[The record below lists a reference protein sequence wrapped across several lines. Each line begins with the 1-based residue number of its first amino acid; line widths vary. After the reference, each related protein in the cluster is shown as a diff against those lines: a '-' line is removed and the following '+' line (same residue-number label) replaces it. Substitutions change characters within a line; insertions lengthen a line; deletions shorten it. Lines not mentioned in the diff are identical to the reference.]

1 MSWIGALKEYNTGKK
16 WCVPKKGS
24 AEHAEVMALVAKMPK
39 AVKTVKEPLTVKLEA
54 PPVLKLVTKEL
65 PKEPK
70 VSKKFK
76 EATITVPMATLAVP
90 TVIVQEKHKKELKK
104 KAQLAPVC

>member
-1 MSWIGALKEYNTGKK
+1 MSWIQALKEYNTGKK
-16 WCVPKKGS
+16 WSVPKKGS
-24 AEHAEVMALVAKMPK
+24 LEYNEVMALVAKMPK
-39 AVKTVKEPLTVKLEA
+39 AVKTVKEPITVKLEA

-76 EATITVPMATLAVP
+76 EVAPVPMATLAVP
-90 TVIVQEKHKKELKK
+90 TVIVQEKPKKELKK